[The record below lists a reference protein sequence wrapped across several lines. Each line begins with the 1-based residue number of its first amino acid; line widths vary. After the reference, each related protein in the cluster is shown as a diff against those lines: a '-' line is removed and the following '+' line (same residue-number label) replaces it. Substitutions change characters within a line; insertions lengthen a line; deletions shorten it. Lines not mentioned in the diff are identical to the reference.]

1 MRHKIKKV
9 PSRFHADKCIQL
21 IDSANVYDVA
31 IKTPTTFANNL
42 SAKLENDIFLK
53 REDLQ
58 PIFSFKNRGAYN
70 KISNLTPSQKKRGV
84 IAASAGNHA
93 QGVANAA
100 KRLRISCEIVM
111 PATAPELKIK
121 AVKKFGAKVVLH
133 GNNFNEA
140 LKKAKAIAISKNK
153 EFIDAFDDPYTIAGQ
168 GTIGKEI
175 LEDKETYD
183 AIFVPVGGGGV
194 LAGIAAYVSAYSP
207 TIKIY
212 GVEVDDSACLT
223 EAIKFGKRVRL
234 RQVGSFADGVAVEQV
249 GKNTFEI
256 IKETVDGVI
265 TVTNDELCAAV
276 KDIFEDTRVISE
288 PAGALALAGL
298 KQYAAKIQGK
308 KLLAISSGAN
318 VNFERLSYIVE
329 RSEVGENREKLL
341 SIRIPEKPGSF
352 KKLCSMF
359 GKSLITEF
367 NYRISD
373 ANDAYVLVGIRLDSE
388 GRFKEI
394 CSKLKEKKYKFQD
407 LTSNK
412 ISRDHLRHMVGGRSP
427 KADSDLAERIFRCEF
442 PVRPEALLNFLR
454 AFGNDWNISLFH
466 YRNLGAAFANVL
478 IGIQDQKSSKA
489 SLDKHLK
496 DLDYEFFEETA
507 NPAYKTFLL

>member
-183 AIFVPVGGGGV
+183 AIFVPVG
-194 LAGIAAYVSAYSP
+194 
-207 TIKIY
+207 
-212 GVEVDDSACLT
+212 
-223 EAIKFGKRVRL
+223 
-234 RQVGSFADGVAVEQV
+234 
-249 GKNTFEI
+249 EI
-256 IKETVDGVI
+256 
-265 TVTNDELCAAV
+265 
-276 KDIFEDTRVISE
+276 
-288 PAGALALAGL
+288 
-298 KQYAAKIQGK
+298 
-308 KLLAISSGAN
+308 
-318 VNFERLSYIVE
+318 
-329 RSEVGENREKLL
+329 
-341 SIRIPEKPGSF
+341 
-352 KKLCSMF
+352 
-359 GKSLITEF
+359 
-367 NYRISD
+367 
-373 ANDAYVLVGIRLDSE
+373 
-388 GRFKEI
+388 GRA
-394 CSKLKEKKYKFQD
+394 
-407 LTSNK
+407 
-412 ISRDHLRHMVGGRSP
+412 HV
-427 KADSDLAERIFRCEF
+427 
-442 PVRPEALLNFLR
+442 
-454 AFGNDWNISLFH
+454 
-466 YRNLGAAFANVL
+466 
-478 IGIQDQKSSKA
+478 
-489 SLDKHLK
+489 
-496 DLDYEFFEETA
+496 
-507 NPAYKTFLL
+507 